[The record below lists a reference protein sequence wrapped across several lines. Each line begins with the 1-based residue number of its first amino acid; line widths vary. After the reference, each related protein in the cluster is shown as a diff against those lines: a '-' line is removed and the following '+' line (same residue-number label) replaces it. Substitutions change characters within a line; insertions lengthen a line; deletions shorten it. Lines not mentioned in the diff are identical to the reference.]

1 MTKRVRT
8 FLMLCSLALVAGT
21 VQPPIAQAQTAQA
34 QAASA
39 NAGRFVLAVGAVQV
53 QRGGQVIQARTGLPI
68 RSGDVI
74 RTAPASSAQLWFTD
88 GSMLAIRE
96 RSEFRVDSYRYVPG
110 GTGSSQVTSIVKG
123 GARMLT
129 GAIGR
134 ANPSSVKVNTRVSL
148 IGIRGTGF
156 DLVDCTGQ
164 CIDNDQ
170 TASEGLYG
178 TVFEG
183 AISLTNQNGEDS
195 VLNGKTFYVAST
207 SAPVVLLDRQPTFL
221 AEPVAMIGAGE
232 PTSDVPPPDVP
243 ASVPAMAE
251 QESSLVVASP
261 NQILQVQMPPPKQ
274 ADALTVPAV
283 TFSGTSQGSGGTL
296 ASGGASVL
304 SLMSAEYNPVTGE
317 RNVENLLSPVRVSQA
332 GQVTAITFPRVPS
345 FPGYAIAGYTARLME
360 GGSDASVV
368 SWGRWADGSL
378 LLGGWSGTTASPKP
392 LTLEKNQ
399 GFHWIVG
406 QATTIAVPKGVY
418 SFSLIGATAPT
429 ETRIGALGG
438 WTVTRGS
445 LTADLNAALL
455 SGSMELFASRSDGY
469 GYFGMD
475 ISGSLAAGITGAS
488 IPLGVAV
495 NKLTGSLDLCT
506 ATCAGVGRVTFFG
519 NDPAKPASHAG
530 VTYDF
535 NTGQGFLVQG
545 AAVFG
550 R

>member
-1 MTKRVRT
+1 MTKLTRALVV
-8 FLMLCSLALVAGT
+8 LCSLVSLAGT
-21 VQPPIAQAQTAQA
+21 AQAQTAPPA
-34 QAASA
+34 
-39 NAGRFVLAVGAVQV
+39 AGRFVLAVGAVQV
-53 QRGGQVIQARTGLPI
+53 QRGGQVLQARSGLPI

-88 GSMLAIRE
+88 GSMLALRE
-96 RSEFRVDSYRYVPG
+96 RTEFRLDSYRYVPG
-110 GTGSSQVTSIVKG
+110 GTGSSQVNSIVKG

-129 GAIGR
+129 GAIGK
-134 ANPSSVKVNTRVSL
+134 ANPASVKVNTRVAL

-170 TASEGLYG
+170 TATEGLYG

-183 AISLTNQNGEDS
+183 AISLTNENGEDS
-195 VLNGKTFYVAST
+195 VLNGKTFYVAT
-207 SAPVVLLDRQPTFL
+207 SAAPVVLLDRQPTFL
-221 AEPVAMIGAGE
+221 AEPVALIGAGE

-243 ASVPAMAE
+243 VEAPAIPE
-251 QESSLVVASP
+251 ESKPPAVASP
-261 NQILQVQMPPPKQ
+261 NQLVQVQMPPPEQ
-274 ADALTVPAV
+274 ADALSVPAV
-283 TFSGTSQGSGGTL
+283 TFSSTTQGSGVTL
-296 ASGGASVL
+296 PSNSPAAL

-317 RNVENLLSPVRVSQA
+317 RNVANLLSPVRVTQSA
-332 GQVTAITFPRVPS
+332 GQVVAVTYPRVPS
-345 FPGYAIAGYTARLME
+345 FPGYAINGYTARLME
-360 GGSDASVV
+360 GGSDAGVV

-378 LLGGWSGTTASPKP
+378 LLGGWSGSAGSLQP
-392 LTLEKNQ
+392 LTLEKDQ

-418 SFSLIGATAPT
+418 TFALIGATAPT
-429 ETRIGALGG
+429 ETRTGALGG
-438 WTVTRGS
+438 WAVTRGS
-445 LTADLNAALL
+445 LTADLNAAVI

-469 GYFGMD
+469 GYFNLAM
-475 ISGSLAAGITGAS
+475 SGSLAGGTLDA
-488 IPLGVAV
+488 IPLGIAV
-495 NKLTGSLDLCT
+495 DKLTGSINMCT
-506 ATCAGVGRVTFFG
+506 ATCEGLGRLTFFG

-545 AAVFG
+545 GAVFG

>member
-1 MTKRVRT
+1 MTKLVRT
-8 FLMLCSLALVAGT
+8 ILLLCSLLSLVGT
-21 VQPPIAQAQTAQA
+21 AKAQTAP
-34 QAASA
+34 AA
-39 NAGRFVLAVGAVQV
+39 AGRFVLAVGAVQV
-53 QRGGQVIQARTGLPI
+53 QRGGQVLQARGGLPI

-74 RTAPASSAQLWFTD
+74 RTAPASSAQVWFSD

-110 GTGSSQVTSIVKG
+110 GSGSSQVSSIVKG

-129 GAIGR
+129 GAIGK
-134 ANPSSVKVNTRVSL
+134 ASPGSVKVNTRVAL

-170 TASEGLYG
+170 TAAEGLYG

-183 AISLTNQNGEDS
+183 AISLTNENGEDS
-195 VLNGKTFYVAST
+195 VLNGKTFYVASNV
-207 SAPVVLLDRQPTFL
+207 APVVLLDRQPTFL

-232 PTSDVPPPDVP
+232 PTSDIPPPDVP
-243 ASVPAMAE
+243 ASVPAMPEENQAPA
-251 QESSLVVASP
+251 VASP
-261 NQILQVQMPPPKQ
+261 NQLVQVQMPPPEQ

-283 TFSGTSQGSGGTL
+283 TFSGTSQGSGVKLGS
-296 ASGGASVL
+296 SGPVVL

-317 RNVENLLSPVRVSQA
+317 RNVANLLSPVRVTQNTE
-332 GQVTAITFPRVPS
+332 VTAITYPRVPS
-345 FPGYAIAGYTARLME
+345 FPGYAIAGYTARLLE
-360 GGSDASVV
+360 GGSDGVV

-378 LLGGWSGTTASPKP
+378 LVGGWSGTTASPQP
-392 LTLEKNQ
+392 LTLEKDQ

-406 QATTIAVPKGVY
+406 EATTLAVPKGSY
-418 SFSLIGATAPT
+418 TFNLIGATAPT
-429 ETRIGALGG
+429 ETRTGALGG

-455 SGSMELFASRSDGY
+455 KGSMELFTSRSDGY
-469 GYFGMD
+469 GYFDMA
-475 ISGSLAAGITGAS
+475 ISGSLAAGMNAGS
-488 IPLGVAV
+488 IALAIAV
-495 NKLTGSLDLCT
+495 DKLTGSINLCT
-506 ATCAGVGRVTFFG
+506 ATCEGLGRLTFFG

-530 VTYDF
+530 MTYDF

-545 AAVFG
+545 SAVFG